1 MQISTMWELA
11 QVAAVVGVVAVGTAC
26 SSSPSG
32 GEDVAGGLQ
41 VTDVRVGTGAEA
53 TNGRTV
59 TVHYTGWLYAQA
71 AADRRG
77 SKFDSSRDRNQPFP
91 FVLGAGQVI
100 RGWDQG
106 VAGMRVGGQR
116 TLIIPS
122 SLGYGSTG
130 APGAIPPNSALVFD
144 VELLDVR

>member
-1 MQISTMWELA
+1 MRKLVQLTAVCGALA
-11 QVAAVVGVVAVGTAC
+11 AALAC

-32 GEDVAGGLQ
+32 AEDVSGGLQ
-41 VTDVRVGTGAEA
+41 ITDVRVGTGAEA

-59 TVHYTGWLYAQA
+59 TVQYTGWLYTQST
-71 AADRRG
+71 ADHRG
-77 SKFDSSRDRNQPFP
+77 TKFDSSRDRNQPFS

-116 TLIIPS
+116 TLVIPS
-122 SLGYGSTG
+122 SLGYGSAG